1 MTPNEIAF
9 FIGLFGS
16 LHCIGMCGPLAF
28 AVPAMKNNKLLL
40 VWNKLIYQ
48 LGRVISYSLLGL
60 LIGLVGKQLW
70 LLGLQRIVS
79 IASGLFIL
87 IAAISA
93 MMKLRISRTNANTP
107 GFFNRAMIYAL
118 RQRWG
123 HLLVGMLNGFLPCG
137 FVYLALTGALNTHSP
152 LTSAAYM
159 FWFGIGTVPLMLV
172 AAVGSGF
179 LTASLRR
186 QLNRIVPFFMLLL
199 GVWFVL
205 RGLEL
210 DIPYLSPA
218 LQNSTNICR

>member
-1 MTPNEIAF
+1 MTPNQIAF

-28 AVPAMKNNKLLL
+28 AVPAMGSNKLLL
-40 VWNKLIYQ
+40 VWNKLVYQ
-48 LGRVISYSLLGL
+48 LGRVISYTLLGL
-60 LIGLVGKQLW
+60 LIGLIGRQLW
-70 LLGLQRIVS
+70 LLGLQRTVS
-79 IASGLFIL
+79 ILSGLFIL
-87 IAAISA
+87 FAGLTSIL
-93 MMKLRISRTNANTP
+93 KLRTSRGNVTTP
-107 GFFNRAMIYAL
+107 GFFNRAMVYAL

-123 HLLVGMLNGFLPCG
+123 HLLVGILNGFLPCG
-137 FVYLALTGALNTHSP
+137 FVYLALTGALNTHSAVS
-152 LTSAAYM
+152 SAVYM
-159 FWFGIGTVPLMLV
+159 FWFGVGTVPLMLV

-186 QLNRIVPFFMLLL
+186 QLNRLVPYFMLLL

-218 LQNSTNICR
+218 VQGSTTICR